1 MERDPLPRAFVR
13 TLLLAVLLVT
23 GLVVALQLGMTTLR
37 QGRLLEE
44 AQTVTE
50 QRINEAQRWLE
61 REESIAAALDKE
73 RRQAVDRLPHLLR
86 TDEAVSIRAWLQ
98 GLARDAGFEVGSV
111 RLGTVREGETFDT
124 VPAAIQISGDR
135 AELGPFLSTFYDQPR
150 VVRIVALDLETPKFG
165 SQRVN
170 ATLRWEFAAAARRR
184 PSPPDPTIR
193 WSPPRV
199 ANPENATRIDQF
211 NQGHWDALDAAATE
225 LRGLRPN
232 LMRLSR
238 METER
243 SRLEMERRSLAH
255 WQDAAKAE
263 RKAVLRKTPL
273 LLKKLDLSSLGRAGL
288 RPGPG
293 GTLQI
298 VEDD

>member
-1 MERDPLPRAFVR
+1 MV
-13 TLLLAVLLVT
+13 TMYLA
-23 GLVVALQLGMTTLR
+23 MPTLR
-37 QGRLLEE
+37 QGRRLDEALE
-44 AQTVTE
+44 VTE
-50 QRINEAQRWLE
+50 ERASEAAHWLG
-61 REESIAAALDKE
+61 REQSISAALDRE
-73 RRQAVDRLPHLLR
+73 RRQAVERLPHLLR
-86 TDEAVSIRAWLQ
+86 IDEAVAIRAWLQ

-111 RLGTVREGETFDT
+111 RLGTLREGETFDT

-150 VVRIVALDLETPKFG
+150 VVRIIALDLETPKFG
-165 SQRVN
+165 SQRVD

-184 PSPPDPTIR
+184 TAPADPSIR
-193 WSPPRV
+193 WSPPKV
-199 ANPENATRIDQF
+199 ANPGNATRISGF
-211 NQGHWDALDAAATE
+211 NQGRWDALDSAATD
-225 LRGLRPN
+225 LRGMRPN
-232 LMRLSR
+232 LMRLAR

-243 SRLEMERRSLAH
+243 LRLEMERRSLAH
-255 WQDAAKAE
+255 WQEAAKAE

-273 LLKKLDLSSLGRAGL
+273 LLRKLDLSSVGRAGL